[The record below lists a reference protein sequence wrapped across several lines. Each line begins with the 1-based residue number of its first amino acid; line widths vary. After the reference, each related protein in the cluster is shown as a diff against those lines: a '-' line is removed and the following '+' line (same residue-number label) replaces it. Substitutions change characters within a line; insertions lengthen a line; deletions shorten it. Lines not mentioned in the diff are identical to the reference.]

1 MAPNDIID
9 DLCALLQ
16 NERDEGITSVEVAAE
31 TLAGL
36 AAPAPALTPSTPLPS
51 APTEHP
57 IEQAPTNPST
67 GNDSLERIARDIAE
81 CTRCELCRNRTNTVP
96 GVGNP
101 RPDILFIGEAPGADE
116 DREGIPF
123 VGRAGKLLTKMI
135 EAMGYT
141 RDDIFIANI
150 NKCRPPGNRTPTP
163 DEMKTCIPFL
173 KRQIALLQPRVIV
186 AMGATAVSGLVD
198 VPEEEGI
205 TKLRGNWMSFEGIDL
220 MPTFHP
226 AYLLRS
232 TSAKRP
238 VWNDLKAV
246 LQRLGRPIPAVK
258 KK

>member
-1 MAPNDIID
+1 M
-9 DLCALLQ
+9 
-16 NERDEGITSVEVAAE
+16 
-31 TLAGL
+31 
-36 AAPAPALTPSTPLPS
+36 
-51 APTEHP
+51 
-57 IEQAPTNPST
+57 
-67 GNDSLERIARDIAE
+67 
-81 CTRCELCRNRTNTVP
+81 P